1 MNALTKQWFDDAN
14 RDNNKPAEP
23 DSKVFYKKTPANGMA
38 SNSKSYFS
46 SSNSL
51 SASKILL
58 DSTDEDDD
66 EDDQVI
72 IDQSK
77 LLK

>member
-1 MNALTKQWFDDAN
+1 MHALTNQWFDDAN
-14 RDNNKPAEP
+14 QGHNKPAEP
-23 DSKVFYKKTPANGMA
+23 DSKVFYKKVSANGTA

-46 SSNSL
+46 SSSNV
-51 SASKILL
+51 SKILL
-58 DSTDEDDD
+58 DSTDEDDE